1 VPLAYPVTVDGLEV
15 RALRIRR
22 PKVRDELAAARS
34 TGSNEEREV
43 RLFASLCEVSP
54 ETVEALD
61 MEDYRTLQEVYVS
74 FLSRR

>member
-1 VPLAYPVTVDGLEV
+1 MPLAYPVTADGLEV
-15 RALRIRR
+15 RSLRIRR
-22 PKVRDELAAARS
+22 PKVRDELAAARA

-61 MEDYRTLQEVYVS
+61 MEDYRKLQEVYVS